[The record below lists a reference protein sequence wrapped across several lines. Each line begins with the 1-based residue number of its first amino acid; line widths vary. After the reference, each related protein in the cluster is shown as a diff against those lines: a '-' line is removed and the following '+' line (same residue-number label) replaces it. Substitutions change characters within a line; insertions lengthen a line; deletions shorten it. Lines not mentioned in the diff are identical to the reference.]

1 MELFSEVYGCYYAV
15 VAEILRSAPLTRA
28 QAEALAA
35 GRGYGE
41 SVLQLI
47 PKLLDSRDWP
57 LLEERDGLFHSHLD
71 RLPDL
76 PVTHL
81 ERAWLKALLADPRL
95 RLFLSDGQLARL
107 EEALAGVEPLYRQ
120 EDIVY
125 FDRFLDGDN
134 YADPGYRRRLQ
145 AILAAR
151 ADGTVLRL
159 TYQAPKTGIHTGDH
173 RPLRLEYSPRDDKFR
188 IYTVKVQED
197 ARHSC
202 HILNLGRIVD
212 LFPSEARYDGAFDVA
227 EWRRR
232 HRCAQPLLLQVTS
245 ERNGVERFMLEFSS
259 YEKQSEYDEETG
271 ACTVRL
277 WYQWEDETEV
287 LIRLLGFGSVV
298 RVLEPASFVTLMRE
312 RVARQAALLG
322 FGPKGTVAP

>member
-57 LLEERDGLFHSHLD
+57 LLEERDGLFLSRLD

-95 RLFLSDGQLARL
+95 RLFLSDGQLTRL
-107 EEALAGVEPLYRQ
+107 EEALSGVEPLYRQ

-125 FDRFLDGDN
+125 FDRFQDGDD
-134 YADPGYRRRLQ
+134 YADPGYRQRFQ
-145 AILAAR
+145 AILAALES
-151 ADGTVLRL
+151 GTVLRL

-173 RPLRLEYSPRDDKFR
+173 LPLRLEYSLRDDKFR
-188 IYTVKVQED
+188 LYTVRVQD
-197 ARHSC
+197 NARRSC
-202 HILNLGRIVD
+202 HILNLARIVD
-212 LFPSEARYDGAFDVA
+212 LTPSALRYNGTPDVA

-232 HRCAQPLLLQVTS
+232 RCAQPLLLRVTN

-259 YEKQSEYDEETG
+259 YEKQSEYDEESGT
-271 ACTVRL
+271 CTVRL
-277 WYQWEDETEV
+277 WYQREDETEV
-287 LIRLLGFGSVV
+287 LIRLLGFGPVV
-298 RVLEPASFVTLMRE
+298 QVLGPKSFVALMRE
-312 RVARQAALLG
+312 RVMKQAALLG
-322 FGPKGTVAP
+322 GGKS

>member
-15 VAEILRSAPLTRA
+15 VAEILRSAPVTRA

-57 LLEERDGLFHSHLD
+57 LLEERDGLFHSRLD

-81 ERAWLKALLADPRL
+81 ERSWLKALLADPRL
-95 RLFLSDGQLARL
+95 RLFLSDGQLAHL
-107 EEALAGVEPLYRQ
+107 EEALSGVEPLYRQ

-125 FDRFLDGDN
+125 FDRVLDGDD
-134 YADPGYRRRLQ
+134 YADPGYRQRFQ
-145 AILAAR
+145 AILAALER
-151 ADGTVLRL
+151 GAVLRL
-159 TYQAPKTGIHTGDH
+159 TYQAPKTGLHTGDH

-188 IYTVKVQED
+188 VYTVKVQD
-197 ARHSC
+197 SAFPC
-202 HILNLGRIVD
+202 CYILNLGRIVD
-212 LFPSEARYDGAFDVA
+212 ISPSDAQYSGAFDVS

-232 HRCAQPLLLQVTS
+232 HRCAQPLLLRVS
-245 ERNGVERFMLEFSS
+245 GERNGVERFMLEFSS
-259 YEKQSEYDEETG
+259 YEKQSEYDGETG
-271 ACTVRL
+271 VCTVRL
-277 WYQWEDETEV
+277 WYQREDETEV
-287 LIRLLGFGSVV
+287 LIRLLGFGPVV
-298 RVLEPASFVTLMRE
+298 QVLGPEPFVALMRE
-312 RVARQAALLG
+312 RVARQAALLQRG
-322 FGPKGTVAP
+322 KN

>member
-28 QAEALAA
+28 QAEELAA

-41 SVLQLI
+41 SVIQLI
-47 PKLLDSRDWP
+47 PKLLGGRDWP
-57 LLEERDGLFHSHLD
+57 LLEERDGLFHSRLD
-71 RLPDL
+71 RLPVL

-81 ERAWLKALLADPRL
+81 ERAWLKALLTDPRL
-95 RLFLSDGQLARL
+95 RLFLSDEQLSHL
-107 EEALAGVEPLYRQ
+107 EEALSGVEPLYRQ

-134 YADPGYRRRLQ
+134 YADPGYRRRFQ
-145 AILAAR
+145 AILAAL

-188 IYTVKVQED
+188 IYTVKVQD
-197 ARHSC
+197 NARHSC
-202 HILNLGRIVD
+202 SILNLGRIMD
-212 LFPSEARYDGAFDVA
+212 LSPSGARYDGAFDVA

-232 HRCAQPLLLQVTS
+232 HRCAQPLLLQVAS

-277 WYQWEDETEV
+277 WYQREDETEV
-287 LIRLLGFGSVV
+287 LIRLLGFGPVV
-298 RVLEPASFVTLMRE
+298 RVLGPAPFVALMRE
-312 RVARQAALLG
+312 RVASQAALLG
-322 FGPKGTVAP
+322 FGPNETATP